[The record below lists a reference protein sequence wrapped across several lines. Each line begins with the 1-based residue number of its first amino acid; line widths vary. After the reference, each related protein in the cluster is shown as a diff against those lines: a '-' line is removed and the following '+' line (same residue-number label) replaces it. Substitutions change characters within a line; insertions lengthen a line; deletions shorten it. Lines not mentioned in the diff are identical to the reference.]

1 MRCPILYNI
10 TTDQEKVLYISYI
23 KSYQAILNYIIA
35 QKAQKA
41 QKIAKT
47 HNYLYKRHTA
57 MFKYRAESNDY
68 YI

>member
-10 TTDQEKVLYISYI
+10 TTDQEKVLHISYI
-23 KSYQAILNYIIA
+23 KSYQAILNYII
-35 QKAQKA
+35 AQKA

-57 MFKYRAESNDY
+57 MFKYHAQSNDY